1 MSHIAS
7 HEDVNGYWREK
18 CRDLCE
24 SFYSYVAEN
33 CEDYVIGLEHAL
45 DMSDIVVNDISRDT
59 VIIASVQCGTLGA
72 LESINQMYKSKRLTS
87 LCQAVF
93 TSEQVLKRLGIK
105 SLTLDLSIDPDDLEE
120 CRDYLLSRK
129 FKESTMFH
137 PTDALAAP
145 RNEEPSIERIPQLS
159 GIHVSLHLITT
170 NMRTQT

>member
-1 MSHIAS
+1 MSQIAS
-7 HEDVNGYWREK
+7 QEDVNGYWREK

-24 SFYSYVAEN
+24 SFYTYVADN

-45 DMSDIVVNDISRDT
+45 DMSDVVVNDVRRDT
-59 VIIASVQCGTLGA
+59 VIIASVQCGNLGA

-93 TSEQVLKRLGIK
+93 INEQVLKTLGIK

-129 FKESTMFH
+129 FKESTIFH

-159 GIHVSLHLITT
+159 GMFLYIYH
-170 NMRTQT
+170 